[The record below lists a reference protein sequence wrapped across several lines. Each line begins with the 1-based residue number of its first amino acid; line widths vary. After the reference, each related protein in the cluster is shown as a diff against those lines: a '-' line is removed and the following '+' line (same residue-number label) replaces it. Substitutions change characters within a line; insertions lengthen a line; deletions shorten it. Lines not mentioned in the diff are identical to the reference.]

1 MVQFNLSL
9 SQYNSYL
16 FGKTGES
23 VASMELPARN
33 DEVKM
38 KITLCSIGS
47 WGDVAP
53 FISLGQALRDL
64 GSDVILASPP
74 EFATAAATAGLNFH
88 AIAPTCK
95 SIIEEASATTNTS
108 ISNIPMLVRATR
120 IITEET
126 FLELPD
132 IAKGSQIL
140 VATGISY
147 AAPHVAEALGI
158 PYRAVSVCP
167 RWYPSVH
174 HPPATDKAYS
184 RPKIVNSVSW
194 KITRWSTDRMLN
206 EIVNRWRSN
215 HCLLP
220 ANNLYDRMM
229 GLAGERFL
237 TADEE
242 IAPLPTDVEGT
253 RRVSAIQ
260 AFQENF
266 LPKNV
271 EDFLA
276 SGDRPIYVGFGS
288 MCVKDASR
296 LLDVVIKSA
305 AALNIRIII
314 PNKWLEIDG
323 RSLPNNFL
331 AVGHIS
337 FRQLFPHL
345 SAVVHH
351 GGAGT
356 TTIAARSGV
365 PQVVVPHVMDQH
377 YWGRRV
383 YELGIGPKPLSYKQ
397 LSDRTLTSALRETLG
412 SSVMTKNAH
421 SLAGKMEGRD
431 GAAELAKIL
440 CDDLAKQ
447 L

>member
-1 MVQFNLSL
+1 MNVRWNIWSNANVELC
-9 SQYNSYL
+9 
-16 FGKTGES
+16 KRDGE
-23 VASMELPARN
+23 VN
-33 DEVKM
+33 M
-38 KITLCSIGS
+38 KITLCAIGS

-53 FISLGQALRDL
+53 FISLGQALRDR
-64 GSDVILASPP
+64 GSDVVLAAPP
-74 EFATAAATAGLNFH
+74 EFATAAATAGLHFH
-88 AIAPTCK
+88 AIAPMCK
-95 SIIEEASATTNTS
+95 SIIEEASAATNAS
-108 ISNIPMLVRATR
+108 LSNIPMLVRATR

-126 FLELPD
+126 FLELPN
-132 IAKGSQIL
+132 IATGSQLL

-158 PYRAVSVCP
+158 TYRVVSVCP

-184 RPKIVNSVSW
+184 RPKAINSASW
-194 KITRWSTDRMLN
+194 KITKWSTDRMLN
-206 EIVNRWRSN
+206 GIVNRWRSN
-215 HCLLP
+215 HGLLP
-220 ANNLYDRMM
+220 ANNLYDRMI

-242 IAPLPTDVEGT
+242 LAPLPIDVEGT

-288 MCVKDASR
+288 MCVKDANR
-296 LLDVVIKSA
+296 ILDVVIKSA
-305 AALNIRIII
+305 AALNIRTII
-314 PNKWLEIDG
+314 PNKWLEADG
-323 RSLPNNFL
+323 MSLPNNFL

-337 FRQLFPHL
+337 FRLLFPHL
-345 SAVVHH
+345 SAVVNH

-356 TTIAARSGV
+356 TSIAARAGV
-365 PQVVVPHVMDQH
+365 PQIVVPHVMDQH

-397 LSDRTLTSALRETLG
+397 LSDRTLTIALRETLG
-412 SSVMTKNAH
+412 SSIMMKNAQ
-421 SLAGKMEGRD
+421 SLAGKMEGRN
-431 GAAELAKIL
+431 GAAELAKVL
-440 CDDLAKQ
+440 CDELG
-447 L
+447 